1 MEISLILA
9 EEITKLFII
18 MAMGWALVRARM
30 AMGWALVRARV
41 LKTED
46 SRVIS
51 AIIVYL
57 VAPCIIISSFQIEHS
72 RQVVGGLLFSFA
84 AAVFAHA
91 LFLLLAALFGR
102 ALHLDTEKLTVVYTN
117 AGILVLPLVQAMLGG
132 EYLVYSCAFIVV
144 QLILLWTHCRCV
156 LSGSAGIGWR
166 KILFNLNVISIFIG
180 GAMFL
185 LGVRLPEIVD
195 GTLKMTGSMIGP
207 LGMLL
212 AGMVIADVPARRI
225 FGDRRRYLASALRL
239 VAAPVILLLAFK
251 ICGAAQMI
259 PDGKNILLVV
269 YLAGVTP
276 ACATVTSMAQLYGD
290 IGDRTGVLY
299 VLTTLLSIVT
309 MPLVIALY
317 EAVI

>member
-18 MAMGWALVRARM
+18 M

-91 LFLLLAALFGR
+91 LFLLLAAVFGR
-102 ALHLDTEKLTVVYTN
+102 ALRLDAAEKLTVVYTN

-185 LGVRLPEIVD
+185 LGVRLPEIAD

-225 FGDRRRYLASALRL
+225 FGDRRHYLASALRL

>member
-18 MAMGWALVRARM
+18 M

-72 RQVVGGLLFSFA
+72 RQVVDGLLFSFA

-102 ALHLDTEKLTVVYTN
+102 ALHLDTAEKLTVVYTN

-144 QLILLWTHCRCV
+144 QLILLWTHCR
-156 LSGSAGIGWR
+156 

-185 LGVRLPEIVD
+185 LGVRLPEIAD

>member
-18 MAMGWALVRARM
+18 M

-72 RQVVGGLLFSFA
+72 RQVVSGLLFSFA

-91 LFLLLAALFGR
+91 LFLLLAAVFGR
-102 ALHLDTEKLTVVYTN
+102 AL
-117 AGILVLPLVQAMLGG
+117 LVLPLVQAMLGG

>member
-18 MAMGWALVRARM
+18 M

-72 RQVVGGLLFSFA
+72 RQVVSGLLFSFA
-84 AAVFAHA
+84 AALFAHA
-91 LFLLLAALFGR
+91 LFLLLAAVLGR
-102 ALHLDTEKLTVVYTN
+102 ALRLDTAEKLTVVYTN

-166 KILFNLNVISIFIG
+166 KILLNLNVISIFIG

-185 LGVRLPEIVD
+185 LGVRLPEIAD

-212 AGMVIADVPARRI
+212 AGMVIADVPARRM
-225 FGDRRRYLASALRL
+225 FGDRRRYLA
-239 VAAPVILLLAFK
+239 
-251 ICGAAQMI
+251 
-259 PDGKNILLVV
+259 
-269 YLAGVTP
+269 
-276 ACATVTSMAQLYGD
+276 
-290 IGDRTGVLY
+290 
-299 VLTTLLSIVT
+299 
-309 MPLVIALY
+309 
-317 EAVI
+317 

>member
-9 EEITKLFII
+9 EEVVKLFII
-18 MAMGWALVRARM
+18 MAMGLALVRT
-30 AMGWALVRARV
+30 RV

-57 VAPCIIISSFQIEHS
+57 VAPCIIISAFQIEHS
-72 RQVVGGLLFSFA
+72 RQVVNGLVFSFA
-84 AAVFAHA
+84 VAAFTHA
-91 LFLLLAALFGR
+91 LFLLLAAAFRR
-102 ALHLDTEKLTVVYTN
+102 ALSLDAAERLTVVYTN
-117 AGILVLPLVQAMLGG
+117 AGILVLPLVQAMLGE

-144 QLILLWTHCRCV
+144 QIILLWTHCRCV
-156 LSGSAGIGWR
+156 LSGSAGIGWK
-166 KILFNLNVISIFIG
+166 KILLNLNVISIFIG

-185 LGVRLPEIVD
+185 LGLRLPEIVG
-195 GTLKMTGSMIGP
+195 GTLRMTGSMIGP

-225 FGDRRRYLASALRL
+225 FGDRRPYLASALRL
-239 VAAPVILLLAFK
+239 VVVPAILLFVFK
-251 ICGAAQMI
+251 ICGAAGMI

-276 ACATVTSMAQLYGD
+276 ACATVTSMAQLYSD
-290 IGDRTGVLY
+290 IGDRTGILY

-309 MPLVIALY
+309 MPLVIWLY

>member
-18 MAMGWALVRARM
+18 M

-72 RQVVGGLLFSFA
+72 RQVVGGLVFSFA

-91 LFLLLAALFGR
+91 LFLLLSALLGR
-102 ALHLDTEKLTVVYTN
+102 ALRLDAAEKLTVVYTN

-156 LSGSAGIGWR
+156 LSGSAGI
-166 KILFNLNVISIFIG
+166 
-180 GAMFL
+180 
-185 LGVRLPEIVD
+185 
-195 GTLKMTGSMIGP
+195 
-207 LGMLL
+207 
-212 AGMVIADVPARRI
+212 
-225 FGDRRRYLASALRL
+225 
-239 VAAPVILLLAFK
+239 
-251 ICGAAQMI
+251 
-259 PDGKNILLVV
+259 
-269 YLAGVTP
+269 
-276 ACATVTSMAQLYGD
+276 AC
-290 IGDRTGVLY
+290 
-299 VLTTLLSIVT
+299 
-309 MPLVIALY
+309 
-317 EAVI
+317 

>member
-18 MAMGWALVRARM
+18 M

-72 RQVVGGLLFSFA
+72 RQVVSGLVFSFA
-84 AAVFAHA
+84 AA
-91 LFLLLAALFGR
+91 LFLLLAAVLGR
-102 ALHLDTEKLTVVYTN
+102 ALRLDTAEKLTVVYTN

>member
-18 MAMGWALVRARM
+18 M

-72 RQVVGGLLFSFA
+72 RQVVDGLVFSFA
-84 AAVFAHA
+84 AAVFIHA
-91 LFLLLAALFGR
+91 LFLLLAAVFGR
-102 ALHLDTEKLTVVYTN
+102 ALRLDAAEKLTVVYTN

-185 LGVRLPEIVD
+185 LGVRLPEIAD

-212 AGMVIADVPARRI
+212 AGMVIADVPVRRI

>member
-18 MAMGWALVRARM
+18 M

-84 AAVFAHA
+84 AAVFAHT
-91 LFLLLAALFGR
+91 LFLLLAAILGR
-102 ALHLDTEKLTVVYTN
+102 ALRLDTAEKLTVVYTN

-156 LSGSAGIGWR
+156 LSGSAGIGWK

-180 GAMFL
+180 CAMFL
-185 LGVRLPEIVD
+185 LGVRLPGVSHASHTI
-195 GTLKMTGSMIGP
+195 TSSRLRP
-207 LGMLL
+207 LGM
-212 AGMVIADVPARRI
+212 ARRI

-259 PDGKNILLVV
+259 PVGKKILLVV

>member
-18 MAMGWALVRARM
+18 M

-72 RQVVGGLLFSFA
+72 RQVVSGLVFSFA
-84 AAVFAHA
+84 AALFAHA
-91 LFLLLAALFGR
+91 LFLLLAAVFGR
-102 ALHLDTEKLTVVYTN
+102 ALRLDAAEKLTVVYTN

-132 EYLVYSCAFIVV
+132 EYLVYSCAFIVI

-156 LSGSAGIGWR
+156 LSGSAGIGWK

-225 FGDRRRYLASALRL
+225 FGDRRRYLASTLRL

-251 ICGAAQMI
+251 ICGAAEMI

>member
-18 MAMGWALVRARM
+18 M

-72 RQVVGGLLFSFA
+72 RQVVSGLLFSFA

-102 ALHLDTEKLTVVYTN
+102 ALRLDTAEKLTVVYTN

-212 AGMVIADVPARRI
+212 AGMVIADVVIADVPARRI

>member
-18 MAMGWALVRARM
+18 M

-72 RQVVGGLLFSFA
+72 RQVVSGLLFSFA
-84 AAVFAHA
+84 AA
-91 LFLLLAALFGR
+91 LFLLLAAVFGR
-102 ALHLDTEKLTVVYTN
+102 ALRLDTAEKLTVVYTN

-239 VAAPVILLLAFK
+239 VAAPVILLIAFK

>member
-18 MAMGWALVRARM
+18 M

-91 LFLLLAALFGR
+91 LLLLLAAVFGR
-102 ALHLDTEKLTVVYTN
+102 ALRLDTAEKLTVVYTN
-117 AGILVLPLVQAMLGG
+117 AGILVLPRVQAMLGG

-166 KILFNLNVISIFIG
+166 KILFNLNVISIFLG
-180 GAMFL
+180 GATL
-185 LGVRLPEIVD
+185 LPGARLPAIAD
-195 GTLKMTGSMIGP
+195 GTLKTTGPMIGP
-207 LGMLL
+207 RGPPPAGRVSSLGMV
-212 AGMVIADVPARRI
+212 MV
-225 FGDRRRYLASALRL
+225 L
-239 VAAPVILLLAFK
+239 VQP
-251 ICGAAQMI
+251 
-259 PDGKNILLVV
+259 
-269 YLAGVTP
+269 
-276 ACATVTSMAQLYGD
+276 
-290 IGDRTGVLY
+290 
-299 VLTTLLSIVT
+299 
-309 MPLVIALY
+309 
-317 EAVI
+317 

>member
-9 EEITKLFII
+9 EEVIKLFII
-18 MAMGWALVRARM
+18 MAAGWTLVK
-30 AMGWALVRARV
+30 ARV

-57 VAPCIIISSFQIEHS
+57 VAPCIIISAFQIEHS
-72 RQVVGGLLFSFA
+72 PQVVNGLVFSFA
-84 AAVFAHA
+84 AAALAHA
-91 LFLLLAALFGR
+91 LFLLLAAAFGR
-102 ALHLDTEKLTVVYTN
+102 ALGLDAAERLTVVYTN
-117 AGILVLPLVQAMLGG
+117 AGILVLPLVQAMLGE

-144 QLILLWTHCRCV
+144 QIILLWTHCRCV
-156 LSGSAGIGWR
+156 LSGSGGISWK
-166 KILFNLNVISIFIG
+166 KILLNLNVIAIYIG

-185 LGVRLPEIVD
+185 LGLRLPGIVD
-195 GTLKMTGSMIGP
+195 DTLKMTGSMVGP

-239 VAAPVILLLAFK
+239 VVVPVILLSVFK
-251 ICGAAQMI
+251 ICGAAEMI

-276 ACATVTSMAQLYGD
+276 ACASVTSMAQLYGD
-290 IGDRTGVLY
+290 IADRTGILY

-309 MPLVIALY
+309 MPLVIWLY
-317 EAVI
+317 ETVI

>member
-1 MEISLILA
+1 
-9 EEITKLFII
+9 
-18 MAMGWALVRARM
+18 
-30 AMGWALVRARV
+30 
-41 LKTED
+41 
-46 SRVIS
+46 
-51 AIIVYL
+51 
-57 VAPCIIISSFQIEHS
+57 
-72 RQVVGGLLFSFA
+72 
-84 AAVFAHA
+84 
-91 LFLLLAALFGR
+91 
-102 ALHLDTEKLTVVYTN
+102 
-117 AGILVLPLVQAMLGG
+117 
-132 EYLVYSCAFIVV
+132 
-144 QLILLWTHCRCV
+144 
-156 LSGSAGIGWR
+156 
-166 KILFNLNVISIFIG
+166 
-180 GAMFL
+180 MFL

-317 EAVI
+317 ETVI

>member
-18 MAMGWALVRARM
+18 M

-72 RQVVGGLLFSFA
+72 RQVVDGLVFSFA
-84 AAVFAHA
+84 AA
-91 LFLLLAALFGR
+91 LFLLLAAVFGR
-102 ALHLDTEKLTVVYTN
+102 ALRLNTAEKLTVVYTN

>member
-18 MAMGWALVRARM
+18 M

-72 RQVVGGLLFSFA
+72 RQVVDGLLFSFA
-84 AAVFAHA
+84 AALFAHA
-91 LFLLLAALFGR
+91 LFLLLAAALGR
-102 ALHLDTEKLTVVYTN
+102 ALRLDAAEKLTVVYTN

-185 LGVRLPEIVD
+185 LGVRLPEIAD

>member
-18 MAMGWALVRARM
+18 M

-72 RQVVGGLLFSFA
+72 RQVVSGLVFSFA
-84 AAVFAHA
+84 AALFAHA
-91 LFLLLAALFGR
+91 LFLLLAAVFGR
-102 ALHLDTEKLTVVYTN
+102 ALRLDAAEKLTVVYTN

-185 LGVRLPEIVD
+185 LGVRLPEIAD

-225 FGDRRRYLASALRL
+225 FGDRRRLASALRL

>member
-18 MAMGWALVRARM
+18 M

-57 VAPCIIISSFQIEHS
+57 VAPCLIISSFQIEHS
-72 RQVVGGLLFSFA
+72 RQVVNGLVFSFA
-84 AAVFAHA
+84 AAVFVHA
-91 LFLLLAALFGR
+91 LFLLLAAAFGR
-102 ALHLDTEKLTVVYTN
+102 ALRLDTAEKLTVVYTN
-117 AGILVLPLVQAMLGG
+117 AGILVLPLVQAMLGS

-156 LSGSAGIGWR
+156 LSGSAGIGWK
-166 KILFNLNVISIFIG
+166 KILLNLNVISIFIG

-185 LGVRLPEIVD
+185 LGLTLPEIAND
-195 GTLKMTGSMIGP
+195 TLKMTGSMIGP

-212 AGMVIADVPARRI
+212 AGMVIADVPASLI
-225 FGDRRRYLASALRL
+225 FCDRRRYITAALRL
-239 VAAPVILLLAFK
+239 VVVPIILLLVFK
-251 ICGAAQMI
+251 ICGAAEMI

-290 IGDRTGVLY
+290 IGGRTGVLY

-309 MPLVIALY
+309 MPLVIGLY

>member
-1 MEISLILA
+1 MYGKP
-9 EEITKLFII
+9 T
-18 MAMGWALVRARM
+18 
-30 AMGWALVRARV
+30 
-41 LKTED
+41 
-46 SRVIS
+46 
-51 AIIVYL
+51 

-72 RQVVGGLLFSFA
+72 RQVVDGLLFSFA
-84 AAVFAHA
+84 AALFAHA

-102 ALHLDTEKLTVVYTN
+102 ALHLDTAEKLTVVYTN

-185 LGVRLPEIVD
+185 LGVRLPEIAD